1 KYGADAV
8 RFSIASFAGETQDVR
23 LPISYECP
31 HCETLIP
38 PKLYKLGAMTVVV
51 PTTLKG
57 EFPVP
62 QGQPKPTLACT
73 NKKCKQ
79 ESQFST
85 PLYDPEPNQ
94 PVAAVVSERFEYGR
108 NFCNKFWNAAR
119 FAMMNL
125 AGYTP
130 GDVTADQL
138 QLEDQ
143 WILSRLSTVAHQMN
157 EYLSRYQFDAA
168 TRAIRDFTWN
178 EFCDWY
184 LEMIKPRLRTKMKF
198 TADANEEHP
207 EVETNRE
214 ERAIAQRVLLAVLDS
229 LVRLLQPFTPFI
241 CEELWQR
248 LKDIAGERALPNS
261 SAEANAAVLT
271 PQACAD
277 SVVVANWPDVPRS
290 WQDESLEKRFAQL
303 QDTIIAI
310 RNVRAI
316 YNLPPGTPVKL
327 LMRTTA
333 DVAQE
338 MQSVAS
344 QFDNLTK
351 AVLEAAGADVERP
364 SGAASFSLGNADGF
378 IPLEGLIDREA
389 ELARQQKE
397 ADTLRKHIKGHEG
410 KLNNEA
416 FTAKAPAEVVEQ
428 VRETLAGL
436 KKQLQSVEEI
446 IEDLS

>member
-1 KYGADAV
+1 
-8 RFSIASFAGETQDVR
+8 
-23 LPISYECP
+23 
-31 HCETLIP
+31 
-38 PKLYKLGAMTVVV
+38 
-51 PTTLKG
+51 
-57 EFPVP
+57 
-62 QGQPKPTLACT
+62 
-73 NKKCKQ
+73 
-79 ESQFST
+79 
-85 PLYDPEPNQ
+85 
-94 PVAAVVSERFEYGR
+94 
-108 NFCNKFWNAAR
+108 
-119 FAMMNL
+119 
-125 AGYTP
+125 
-130 GDVTADQL
+130 
-138 QLEDQ
+138 
-143 WILSRLSTVAHQMN
+143 
-157 EYLSRYQFDAA
+157 
-168 TRAIRDFTWN
+168 
-178 EFCDWY
+178 
-184 LEMIKPRLRTKMKF
+184 
-198 TADANEEHP
+198 
-207 EVETNRE
+207 
-214 ERAIAQRVLLAVLDS
+214 
-229 LVRLLQPFTPFI
+229 
-241 CEELWQR
+241 
-248 LKDIAGERALPNS
+248 
-261 SAEANAAVLT
+261 AEANAAVLT